1 MTMGLP
7 RCSESV
13 DSVSGRKEGRGMK
26 HTMMN

>member
-1 MTMGLP
+1 MGCVAE
-7 RCSESV
+7 CSESV